1 MAATNSSQLGGG
13 GASIT
18 QPPLVT
24 NTSGGVTNGTSA
36 AGGGNTGIL
45 NPPTPSNPSLS
56 SLYPTQPT
64 TGTFTAVN
72 GTASLAG
79 TATAAAASDVGSQA
93 SISTGSINPNDST
106 NAASQL
112 DAITSSNSPYMQLAR
127 QQGMLSAAQ
136 RGLGNSSIASGAS
149 EAAATAAAAP
159 LAQQN
164 ASEASQGQMQNSQLN
179 TQANEF
185 NAGQQNANQQLD
197 AQLSTQTNQFNAS
210 QQQSAGATN
219 AAALNAMRSQ
229 TQQIMAQMNTQFL
242 SGSQAQT
249 LAGIQGQYSEL
260 IAQNQSA
267 AALTQ
272 SVLNGISTAL
282 ANPQINS
289 TQAAQA
295 ISVETTLL
303 NSALGMINTLNGG
316 SPTALPNVNT
326 SSTHGNT
333 APPPPT
339 GVPGGGPH

>member
-18 QPPLVT
+18 PPAV
-24 NTSGGVTNGTSA
+24 VTNGGASNGA
-36 AGGGNTGIL
+36 SSAGGGNTGIL

-56 SLYPTQPT
+56 SLYPTQPV
-64 TGTFTAVN
+64 TGTFTGVN
-72 GTASLAG
+72 GTAATVG
-79 TATAAAASDVGSQA
+79 TATAAAASDVGKQA
-93 SISTGSINPNDST
+93 DISTGSMNPNDST

-112 DAITSSNSPYMQLAR
+112 DAITSTNSPYMQLAR
-127 QQGMLSAAQ
+127 KQGMLSAAQ
-136 RGLGNSSIASGAS
+136 RGLGNSSIAAGAS
-149 EAAATAAAAP
+149 EAAATAAAEP

-164 ASEASQGQMQNSQLN
+164 ASEASSGQMQNSQLN

-185 NAGQQNANQQLD
+185 NAGQTNANQQLD
-197 AQLSTQTNQFNAS
+197 AQLKTQTSQFNAS

-219 AAALNAMRSQ
+219 AAALNAMRQQ
-229 TQQIMAQMNTQFL
+229 TQQIMAQLNTQFL

-272 SVLNGISTAL
+272 SVLNGIASAL

-289 TQAAQA
+289 SQAAQA

-339 GVPGGGPH
+339 GAPGGGPH